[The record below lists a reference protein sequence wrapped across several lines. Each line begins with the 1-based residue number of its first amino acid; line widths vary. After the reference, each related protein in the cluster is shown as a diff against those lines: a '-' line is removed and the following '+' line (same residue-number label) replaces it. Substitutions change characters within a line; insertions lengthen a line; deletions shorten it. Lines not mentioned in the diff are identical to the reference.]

1 MNHHKN
7 VHLTVLGRQLLVGRV
22 LEQGLRVEE
31 ADHAA
36 ESLSEQLT
44 SGSLDI
50 VRRDLMACSVT
61 LLAPMPSMTSANRD
75 YRTAQASTNLS
86 THQSWAGGASLRVNV
101 NHHAASIVPSGVS
114 HRSHP
119 SLAAKRKN

>member
-1 MNHHKN
+1 MNNHKN
-7 VHLTVLGRQLLVGRV
+7 ARLTVLGRQLLVRRI

-31 ADHAA
+31 AAHAA
-36 ESLSEQLT
+36 GSLPEQLT

-61 LLAPMPSMTSANRD
+61 LLALMPSMTSASRD
-75 YRTAQASTNLS
+75 YRTAQAATNLS
-86 THQSWAGGASLRVNV
+86 IHQSWDGGGSLCVNV
-101 NHHAASIVPSGVS
+101 NHHAASIAPSGVS
-114 HRSHP
+114 HRSRP